1 MAPCALCPTVV
12 AGRSP
17 RCDSRVAG
25 AQGLRP
31 AARQRAGA
39 DLEGLDGEDEPLE
52 LRGGE
57 DERRVK
63 EPWWP
68 QDQLAS
74 DMALRLALMVEQL
87 GASALPADWSQVRPK
102 GIHSCQPCPMPHL
115 EPIPQAACTGS
126 VC

>member
-1 MAPCALCPTVV
+1 M
-12 AGRSP
+12 
-17 RCDSRVAG
+17 AG

-52 LRGGE
+52 PRGGE
-57 DERRVK
+57 EERRVK

-102 GIHSCQPCPMPHL
+102 AIHSCQPCPMPHL
-115 EPIPQAACTGS
+115 TPIPQAACTGS